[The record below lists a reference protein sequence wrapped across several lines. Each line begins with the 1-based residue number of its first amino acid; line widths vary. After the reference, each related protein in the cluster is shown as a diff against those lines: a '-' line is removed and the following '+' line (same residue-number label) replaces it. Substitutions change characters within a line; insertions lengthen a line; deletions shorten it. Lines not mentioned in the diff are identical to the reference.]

1 MAKQLNEELLR
12 YLEGMENEGAQGYA
26 ADFREAWNGY
36 RAELLKW
43 GFLKRARAESYN
55 ILSLM
60 DAVALR
66 ILPPSGVRISESERR
81 NGYPRLVKKGR
92 ALVAKVIMRTILKS
106 DWGKALG
113 AKWDGGGGI
122 ICTKWQAPAS
132 DSTPAC
138 PEVETNPVATQ
149 NPKEKR
155 VRQLQAAGCAHI
167 STEGFFAMSETIAG
181 LEVHPVAA
189 LYPLL
194 DEESFKELFQS
205 VMMNGVIHPIIV
217 DQNGR
222 IVDGRNRARAWKHA
236 SIIFKDSPEW
246 AKTHELKID
255 RRTFSATPE
264 GEQQEADCL
273 SGDIEDA
280 ICQYIAAANLHRRHM
295 APEQKAAVI
304 LSVRQYRLKY
314 AAECGKARAASQFKA
329 GNQAAKEKETV
340 NLISGSPSP
349 ERDLQKKNA
358 NSSNGKIAEASG
370 ASRYV
375 VEELA
380 ALQKA
385 NPEAFAAVAARRG

>member
-1 MAKQLNEELLR
+1 M
-12 YLEGMENEGAQGYA
+12 
-26 ADFREAWNGY
+26 
-36 RAELLKW
+36 
-43 GFLKRARAESYN
+43 
-55 ILSLM
+55 
-60 DAVALR
+60 
-66 ILPPSGVRISESERR
+66 SES
-81 NGYPRLVKKGR
+81 
-92 ALVAKVIMRTILKS
+92 
-106 DWGKALG
+106 
-113 AKWDGGGGI
+113 
-122 ICTKWQAPAS
+122 
-132 DSTPAC
+132 
-138 PEVETNPVATQ
+138 
-149 NPKEKR
+149 
-155 VRQLQAAGCAHI
+155 
-167 STEGFFAMSETIAG
+167 IAG

-222 IVDGRNRARAWKHA
+222 IVDGRNRARAWEHA

-329 GNQAAKEKETV
+329 GNQAAKGKETV

-349 ERDLQKKNA
+349 ERDLQKMHA
-358 NSSNGKIAEASG
+358 NSTSVRIAEASN

-375 VEELA
+375 VDELT
-380 ALQKA
+380 ALQKT
-385 NPEAFAAVAARRG
+385 NPEAFAAVAAGEAKLKDVREKKPKKERPKVAEPEPEGFSAAQVVHDDSQTTFDDFLACSPDKQQSQPVYPEQIHGSLAWNSFVGRLTEEQIIAGSTNMQDWLSAQGYTWTSSGELHWQVKIKPFV